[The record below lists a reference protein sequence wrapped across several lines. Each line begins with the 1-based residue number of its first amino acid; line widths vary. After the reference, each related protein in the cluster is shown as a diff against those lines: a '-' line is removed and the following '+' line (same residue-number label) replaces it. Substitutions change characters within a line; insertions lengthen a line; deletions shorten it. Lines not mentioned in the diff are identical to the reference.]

1 MELFLVVILEV
12 PEFQY
17 DIVKSRGAV
26 WDDKIKKW
34 CADRKHLN
42 ALCEWIPYYK
52 ESYYYGKEVQG
63 INTIE
68 LQEFDKFFDNN
79 IDIINQYLYLCIAN
93 IKCPHCW
100 EETPVVFKISCY
112 EYYIDDGS
120 NDFFPFR
127 NFSILPLKDIMV
139 MNKSN
144 PVISYLYEYL
154 HDKFGYDMP
163 VFITESYDDKGNLTY
178 NDKDYLCYNTCRN
191 CHRRLNIEDEK
202 LSLWFSDVLF
212 DFSFDVLKIELKYDL
227 IYSYYATPAI
237 IDLKEYYYE
246 IPDEYKN
253 STDPLHS
260 NSPFCTEAYKTWE
273 NEGFYKTE
281 FFAKW
286 KQKFKNAEVI
296 RFTF

>member
-1 MELFLVVILEV
+1 MELFLMVILEV

-154 HDKFGYDMP
+154 HDKFGYAMP

-227 IYSYYATPAI
+227 VYSYYATPAI

-253 STDPLHS
+253 STDPLRS
-260 NSPFCTEAYKTWE
+260 NSPFCTKAYETWK
-273 NEGFYKTE
+273 NEGFYRSE

-286 KQKFKNAEVI
+286 KQKLKNAEVI